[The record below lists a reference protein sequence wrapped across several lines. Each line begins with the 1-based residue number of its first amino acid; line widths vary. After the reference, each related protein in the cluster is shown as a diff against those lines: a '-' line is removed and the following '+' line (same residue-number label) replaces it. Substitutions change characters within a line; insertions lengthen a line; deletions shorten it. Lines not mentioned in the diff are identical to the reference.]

1 MKNEVNRAFTAKKK
15 TLLLMIACVCACMLN
30 ARTINLSDLPASSD
44 TYGMKTISNGD
55 TVTGTLRG
63 QLYPYKLMIP
73 NNATVYLKSVTIY
86 GHNDASY
93 PFAGITCLGNAHIV
107 LIGSNF
113 VQGFYDDYPGIQAS
127 TNTNQTLR
135 ISGTGSLDVRCG
147 GTENPNTGVLQGYAA
162 AIGGSAN
169 DNCGDIVIEGGTI
182 NAYSGSASAAIGGGS
197 YHECGM
203 ITISGGNITT
213 HPGYNNSTGIGA
225 SFHGECD
232 KITISGGTIYA
243 EGNGHGAAIGG
254 NEQSTTYGIEITS
267 GLVYITALNE
277 SYNPNTGFGAPY
289 TIGKGLNGTGSTV
302 EIAGISLGDGIA
314 ENPFVYPQ
322 PCTTPTNVQVTN
334 ITGTSAKISWTP
346 GSVFQQKFV
355 IAINGGDYSST
366 RYIQNVTA
374 NPYTLTGL
382 TAGKSYTVQ
391 VRAVCSNDEYSG
403 FSTAVEFET
412 TCPAPSNL
420 QIPDYKV
427 TSSSAIVSWSGSA
440 DKYLLEYGIVGQ
452 TQTLGVEVFGTTK
465 ELSGLQSNT
474 QYRARVHSVCS
485 DTNVSEDTQWV
496 NFTTAEYTNPCAAP
510 SDLKINNITLNSASL
525 RWTKG
530 NPSQN
535 SFTVSYKKSSESE
548 YTDMYASNNYANLSG
563 LEENTSYDV
572 RIVANCGSDG
582 TSDPLTGSFTTL
594 APEPVEEC
602 KAPEDIYTGV
612 VTATTAWIFWF
623 PQNGEK
629 KWNLVYKRS
638 SNSNYID
645 VTVTDFEGYQLV
657 NLEPNTSYDVNVY
670 AICSDD
676 SWSPWYN
683 DGIDFTFKTANSEG
697 IDEINAAGKATK
709 IIRDGQLLIL
719 VGDKTYDAQGNELR

>member
-1 MKNEVNRAFTAKKK
+1 MKKVSII
-15 TLLLMIACVCACMLN
+15 LLIALACVCAGMLN
-30 ARTINLSDLPASSD
+30 ARTIRLSDLPASSD
-44 TYGMKTISNGD
+44 VYGIKTISNGD

-73 NNATVYLKSVTIY
+73 NNATVYLHGVTIY
-86 GHNDASY
+86 GHNDANY

-107 LIGSNF
+107 LVGINEI
-113 VQGFYDDYPGIQAS
+113 QGFYNEYPAIQAPTS
-127 TNTNQTLR
+127 SSQALR
-135 ISGTGSLDVRCG
+135 ISGTGSLIARVG
-147 GTENPNTGVLQGYAA
+147 GTLNENTGLIQGYAS
-162 AIGGSAN
+162 AIGGSMN
-169 DNCGDIVIEGGTI
+169 DNCGDITIEGGKI
-182 NAYSGSASAAIGGGS
+182 YAYGGSGSAAIGGGMQ
-197 YHECGM
+197 HDCGE
-203 ITISGGNITT
+203 ITITGGKIYAN
-213 HPGYNNSTGIGA
+213 PGFNNTTGIGA
-225 SFHGECD
+225 AYEGECGR
-232 KITISGGTIYA
+232 ILISGGSVVA
-243 EGNGHGAAIGG
+243 EGKGEGAAIGG
-254 NEQSTTYGIEITS
+254 NYRCTIYGITITD
-267 GLVYITALNE
+267 GVTWVKATKGAN
-277 SYNPNTGFGAPY
+277 APY
-289 TIGKGLNGTGSTV
+289 SIGDGNQGDGAIVTV
-302 EIAGISLGDGIA
+302 GGVNFGNGIA
-314 ENPFVYPQ
+314 ESPFEYPVA
-322 PCTTPTNVQVTN
+322 CTTPTNVQVTN

-355 IAINGGDYSST
+355 IAINGGEYSST

-420 QIPDYKV
+420 QIPEYKV

-440 DKYLLEYGIVGQ
+440 EKYLLEYGVQGLSKTYEI
-452 TQTLGVEVFGTTK
+452 EVFGTSK
-465 ELSGLQSNT
+465 ELSGLVANT

-510 SDLKINNITLNSASL
+510 SDLKISNITLNSASL

-563 LEENTSYDV
+563 LEVNTSYDV

-612 VTATTAWIFWF
+612 VTETTAWIFWF

-638 SNSNYID
+638 SNSNYMN

-697 IDEINAAGKATK
+697 IDNAKANAK
-709 IIRDGQLLIL
+709 AVKVIRDGKLFIEIN
-719 VGDKTYDAQGNELR
+719 GRTYDAQGKEVR